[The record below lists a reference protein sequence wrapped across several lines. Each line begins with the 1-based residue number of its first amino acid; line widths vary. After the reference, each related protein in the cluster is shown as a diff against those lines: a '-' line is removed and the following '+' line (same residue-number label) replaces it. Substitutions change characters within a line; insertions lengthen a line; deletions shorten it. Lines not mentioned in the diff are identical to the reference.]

1 MGRVQ
6 NCRGKTVFQQGEH
19 RRCSGI
25 IPGYPQALAGR
36 VDAGETARGTACRGL
51 CMKSRRGLATA
62 NRRTTNN
69 DLLKRMHRPAAL

>member
-1 MGRVQ
+1 
-6 NCRGKTVFQQGEH
+6 VFQQEEH

-36 VDAGETARGTACRGL
+36 VDAGETARGTTCRGL
-51 CMKSRRGLATA
+51 CMNVAPRPGNGS
-62 NRRTTNN
+62 RRTTNN